1 MFVKMEMIWS
11 KYIKL
16 IKLDLIHLQLIVKV
30 VLIQNN
36 ATLWEFNDI
45 MSIWNKNKNKIYI
58 YIYTQKL
65 DGYFYL
71 FVWLN
76 YLKKRYI
83 YIYIVVYLFFYIE
96 KKKKG
101 HNYQ

>member
-36 ATLWEFNDI
+36 ATLWDLMILCQYEIKIKIKF
-45 MSIWNKNKNKIYI
+45 IYI
-58 YIYTQKL
+58 YIHK
-65 DGYFYL
+65 
-71 FVWLN
+71 N
-76 YLKKRYI
+76 
-83 YIYIVVYLFFYIE
+83 
-96 KKKKG
+96 
-101 HNYQ
+101 